1 MEVPLYRQALV
12 LNAEMTVD
20 QARERLRPFGDS
32 QSVVLRR
39 VIGLK
44 LFFYAF
50 TAGELRDRTAEPGR
64 GDAVLREHL
73 RLREGGASRTV
84 QGRLATQPVL
94 RRTVVL
100 EEDQVAG
107 VMEPLRL
114 VAEAA
119 WVPRF
124 RGGGTRGTPPKE
136 SWGETPVP
144 GEHERPLEAHPRL
157 HGPRIVAPGE
167 RFTLEIGLS
176 RTPVA
181 GVRGRVSLPAG
192 VDALELGVDVIAD
205 GFGLPEGG
213 RRTLRVLPG
222 ELEAGRVSVPLVA
235 PPGDA
240 LRLSELVVHFTFR
253 GVSCGIASRR
263 IAVQPAGADAGP
275 PGGRNWLQED
285 GAPSPVRLDG
295 EHPVG
300 LTVRIDKPDQD
311 QSSGRFVWSFVAPH
325 ADRLPDPVPVD
336 LGRDA
341 ASFARILID
350 DVCRHEGT
358 ETLTHALRG
367 IGALIADKIPDAFFA
382 LLREAWGAAAAEG
395 RAPTVLLLS
404 AEPHVPWELALL
416 DEPLDPDRP
425 PFLGAQVPVARWITG
440 RRGVPLPPPRT
451 RSVHRMAVVT
461 GEYDGSR
468 RHHPL
473 PQTLS
478 EAESLTRD
486 YPAVRVSAT
495 HAGLARLLEGE
506 VVENGAPVGTQAIH
520 FACHGEA
527 DPADPGRAALLLSDS
542 AVLSPSLFR
551 AAPVGRKHQ
560 PFLFL
565 NACQVGQAGEVL
577 GEYAGFAGASIS
589 AGFSGF
595 LAPIWSVEDSLAHDF
610 ALEFYRRAFTPT
622 PVAEILRD
630 LRARYT
636 SDRRKSTWM
645 AYIFYGHPDLL
656 IPRDGGP

>member
-1 MEVPLYRQALV
+1 MYRQPMV
-12 LNAEMTVD
+12 LSAEMTVD
-20 QARERLRPFGDS
+20 QARERLHPFGDT

-50 TAGELRDRTAEPGR
+50 TAGELRARTCEPGS
-64 GDAVLREHL
+64 GNAVLGEHL
-73 RLREGGASRTV
+73 RLCEGEASRTV
-84 QGRLATQPVL
+84 QARLATQPVL
-94 RRTVVL
+94 RRTVIL

-107 VMEPLRL
+107 VMDPPQGG
-114 VAEAA
+114 AA
-119 WVPRF
+119 ATRVPRF
-124 RGGGTRGTPPKE
+124 RGDGTRKGPLADIGNRA
-136 SWGETPVP
+136 SAV
-144 GEHERPLEAHPRL
+144 EHGSVLEAHPRL
-157 HGPRIVAPGE
+157 HGPQTVAPGE
-167 RFTLEIGLS
+167 RFTLEVGLS

-181 GVRGRVSLPAG
+181 GVTGSVNIPAG
-192 VDALELGVDVIAD
+192 GDALELGVDVIAD
-205 GFGLPEGG
+205 GFELPEGG
-213 RRTLRVLPG
+213 HRTLWVLPG
-222 ELEAGRVSVPLVA
+222 ELEASRVSVPLVA

-240 LRLSELVVHFTFR
+240 PRLSQLVVHFTFR
-253 GVSCGIASRR
+253 GVPCGIAWRR
-263 IAVQPAGADAGP
+263 IAVRPANACTSP
-275 PGGRNWLQED
+275 PGGRDWLQEG
-285 GAPSPVRLDG
+285 GAPAPVRLDG
-295 EHPVG
+295 EHPVD

-311 QSSGRFVWSFVAPH
+311 QSSGRFVWSFATPH
-325 ADRLPDPVPVD
+325 AADLPDPVAVD

-341 ASFARILID
+341 ASFARILIA
-350 DVCRHEGT
+350 DVRQHEGR

-367 IGALIADKIPDAFFA
+367 IGALIAEKIPNAFFV
-382 LLREAWGAAAAEG
+382 LLRGVWDRAAAEG

-416 DEPLDPDRP
+416 EEPLDPDRP
-425 PFLGAQVPVARWITG
+425 PFLGAQALVARWITG

-451 RSVHRMAVVT
+451 RSIHRMAVVA
-461 GEYDGSR
+461 GDYGGSS

-473 PQTLS
+473 PQTLG

-486 YPAVRVSAT
+486 YPAVRLSAT
-495 HAGLARLLEGE
+495 HAELARLLNGE
-506 VVENGAPVGTQAIH
+506 VVENGVPVGTQAIH
-520 FACHGEA
+520 FACHGKVA
-527 DPADPGRAALLLSDS
+527 PKDPARAALLLSDS

-595 LAPIWSVEDSLAHDF
+595 LAPLWSVEDNLAHDF

-636 SDRRKSTWM
+636 LDNRRSTCL

-656 IPRDGGP
+656 ITRAGSS